1 MRLHLR
7 DHRQG
12 ELLRQPIT
20 PFALE
25 VEAHE
30 QYRRRAAQRDDVAS
44 DSFQIFSDLF
54 DPFEGVLKSLAI
66 AAAEADEGRHDLDA
80 VRSAFVPKVKTLAP
94 VRWFDQTDPR
104 APRIHRNPLPSYIYL
119 TRRGTFN
126 RRMLTRRAP
135 PRCAVGGVLPIVCG
149 ARGQP

>member
-1 MRLHLR
+1 MRLQLR

-25 VEAHE
+25 VEAFE
-30 QYRRRAAQRDDVAS
+30 QHRRRAAQRDEVAS

-54 DPFEGVLKSLAI
+54 DPFEGVLKGLAI
-66 AAAEADEGRHDLDA
+66 AATEAHEGRHDLDP

-104 APRIHRNPLPSYIYL
+104 APRIHRKPPPSYIYPV
-119 TRRGTFN
+119 RRGTFN
-126 RRMLTRRAP
+126 RRMATTRA
-135 PRCAVGGVLPIVCG
+135 
-149 ARGQP
+149 ARP